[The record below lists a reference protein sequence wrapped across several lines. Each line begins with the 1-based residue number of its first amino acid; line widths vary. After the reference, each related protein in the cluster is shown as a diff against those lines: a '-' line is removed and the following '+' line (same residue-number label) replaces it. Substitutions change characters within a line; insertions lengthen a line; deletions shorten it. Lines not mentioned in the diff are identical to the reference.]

1 MSIDQ
6 YKNHD
11 HLLLSVDC
19 IIFGFDGNR
28 LKALLIKRDF
38 DPGKGKWSLMGGFVK
53 KEESVNDAAA
63 RILNQLTG
71 LTDIYME
78 ELGCFG
84 NVDRDPGGRVVSIAY
99 SALIKINDY
108 SEALMVDHNSKWFEL
123 NKIPELVF
131 DHDEM
136 IKLAKE
142 KLEEKV
148 SNHPAGFTLLPQ
160 KFTLQQLQGLY
171 EAIYEKKIDKRNFTR
186 RILHLGIL
194 KRLDEKE
201 KESSR
206 KGAFYYIFEKK
217 KYKKLEKE
225 GVRFF

>member
-11 HLLLSVDC
+11 HLLLAVDC
-19 IIFGFDGNR
+19 IVFGFDGNR

-38 DPGKGKWSLMGGFVK
+38 EPGKGKWSLMGGFVK
-53 KEESVNDAAA
+53 KDESVNDAAT

-108 SEALMVDHNSKWFEL
+108 GEELMVDHNSKWFEL

-160 KFTLQQLQGLY
+160 KFTLQQLQSLY

-186 RILHLGIL
+186 RILELGIL
-194 KRLDEKE
+194 KKLDEKE

-206 KGAFYYIFEKK
+206 KGAFDYVFEKK

>member
-11 HLLLSVDC
+11 HLLLAVDC
-19 IIFGFDGNR
+19 IVFGFDGNR

-38 DPGKGKWSLMGGFVK
+38 EPGKGKWSLMGGFVK
-53 KEESVNDAAA
+53 KDESVNDAAT

-108 SEALMVDHNSKWFEL
+108 GEELMVDHNSKWFEL

-160 KFTLQQLQGLY
+160 KFTLQQLQSLY

-186 RILHLGIL
+186 RILELGIL
-194 KRLDEKE
+194 KKLDEKE

-206 KGAFYYIFEKK
+206 KGAFYYVFEKK